1 LTDDH
6 ERNNALCYRAKRKE
20 LNMFRTETPDD
31 PCVLIEGAR
40 LGDANF
46 YGAWLL
52 AAAKLEAMWKTIQH
66 EEQFLGLTC
75 LAVPDL
81 GAGAIEIMSS
91 IKENCCIVGVV
102 AEEFVDGALLT
113 EIAMLTELGLLTP
126 TGSRYQMTLP
136 TTAPEVDDVRAA
148 ASKLPD
154 PQDQG
159 YSLERFITAMP
170 RLKAVHWQRRLGVM
184 DEGHRCAD
192 RDVLLGVTPGDIHED
207 RA

>member
-1 LTDDH
+1 
-6 ERNNALCYRAKRKE
+6 
-20 LNMFRTETPDD
+20 MFRTETPDD

-52 AAAKLEAMWKTIQH
+52 AAAKVEAMWKTIQH

-91 IKENCCIVGVV
+91 IKANCCIVGLV

-113 EIAMLTELGLLTP
+113 EIVMLADLGLLTP
-126 TGSRYQMTLP
+126 TGSRYQMTIP
-136 TTAPEVDDVRAA
+136 TREPDIDDVRAA
-148 ASKLPD
+148 ASKLPEPKD
-154 PQDQG
+154 KG
-159 YSLERFITAMP
+159 FSYERFITAMSG
-170 RLKAVHWQRRLGVM
+170 LEANQWQRRLSVM
-184 DEGHRCAD
+184 DEDHRCAD